1 MVSIGGSGAARRPRK
16 GSGRAALRRVA
27 TVVLLALGS
36 ALYLGCLGGT
46 AVARSDDLV
55 KANDLVKVYVVK
67 TAEQNGG
74 TPDTLANAAART
86 LGDPNRA
93 GEIFELNRG
102 RTQADGSA
110 LRDPTDLRAGWILK
124 LPEDARGPD
133 VRLAQET
140 GGGTGQPEGTGQNGE
155 TEQNGDTGQPE
166 GTGQSGSA
174 ANTAPAEVQPPP
186 QAPAAIVLPL
196 PAALAGL
203 GTLLLALLTAGI
215 MARRRV
221 RRAFGAVAR
230 AVHRL
235 GEPVRRARRL
245 RFRRSLTTTFAG
257 DGESLRVAYEALAEL
272 TGPLTGPLIVPGDHA
287 VHAISVGGEGV
298 TAWVATT
305 GAPPA
310 PWQDLGEARWWRPA
324 GAFARPAAPR
334 RPDVPA
340 PCLVAVGVD
349 ERGGKVFVDLGRLDG
364 ALSVTGDRG
373 VARDVVQGLLAG
385 VARDR
390 PSVPVAVIQVADG
403 PAVALPPTMPRVE
416 PSGRR
421 TAGVPVAARGTGT
434 LRATARPRPLEGL
447 LVVPGTPAARE
458 SADLAA
464 LSGPGGLGWTA
475 LVCGD
480 ADGAH
485 WRWRAAPDGSVEI
498 PLLRLTVTAPA

>member
-1 MVSIGGSGAARRPRK
+1 MVRSGGSGAVHRSLEGSGGAGRR
-16 GSGRAALRRVA
+16 GRAALRRVA
-27 TVVLLALGS
+27 AVVLLALGS
-36 ALYLGCLGGT
+36 ALYLGCLAGAAAAAEG
-46 AVARSDDLV
+46 D
-55 KANDLVKVYVVK
+55 DLVKVYVVK

-102 RTQADGSA
+102 RVQADGSA
-110 LRDPTDLRAGWILK
+110 LQNPADLRAGWILR
-124 LPEDARGPD
+124 LPADARGPD
-133 VRLAQET
+133 VRLARET
-140 GGGTGQPEGTGQNGE
+140 GGGTGQS
-155 TEQNGDTGQPE
+155 GDAGQPDASGRPG
-166 GTGQSGSA
+166 GTGQSGDTQPGDTQSGDTA
-174 ANTAPAEVQPPP
+174 DTAPAGTRSP
-186 QAPAAIVLPL
+186 QDSTAIVLPL
-196 PAALAGL
+196 PAVLAGL

-215 MARRRV
+215 MARRQV

-235 GEPVRRARRL
+235 GEPARRARRL
-245 RFRRSLTTTFAG
+245 RFRRSLTTAFAG
-257 DGESLRVAYEALAEL
+257 DGESPRLAYGALAEL
-272 TGPLTGPLIVPGDHA
+272 TGSGEHA
-287 VHAISVGGEGV
+287 VHAVSVGDGGV

-305 GAPPA
+305 GTPPA
-310 PWQDLGEARWWRPA
+310 PWRDLGEARWWRPA
-324 GAFARPAAPR
+324 GAFARPSAH

-390 PSVPVAVIQVADG
+390 PAVPVAVIQVADG
-403 PAVALPPTMPRVE
+403 LAVALPPAMPRVE

-421 TAGVPVAARGTGT
+421 TADVPAAARGTGT
-434 LRATARPRPLEGL
+434 LRATARPRPLEAL

-458 SADLAA
+458 NAELAA
-464 LSGPGGLGWTA
+464 LSGPGGAGWTA

-480 ADGAH
+480 ADGSH
-485 WRWRAAPDGSVEI
+485 WRWRASPDGSVEI
-498 PLLRLTVTAPA
+498 PVLRLAVTAPA

>member
-1 MVSIGGSGAARRPRK
+1 MVRSGGSGAVHRSRK
-16 GSGRAALRRVA
+16 GPGRAGRRGRAALRRVA
-27 TVVLLALGS
+27 AVVLLALGS
-36 ALYLGCLGGT
+36 ALYLGCLAGA
-46 AVARSDDLV
+46 AVAADGD
-55 KANDLVKVYVVK
+55 DLVKVYVVK

-102 RTQADGSA
+102 RVQADGSA
-110 LRDPTDLRAGWILK
+110 LRNPADLRAGWILR
-124 LPEDARGPD
+124 LPPDARGPD
-133 VRLAQET
+133 VRLARET
-140 GGGTGQPEGTGQNGE
+140 GGGTGQPGDAGQPDASGRPD
-155 TEQNGDTGQPE
+155 DTGQP
-166 GTGQSGSA
+166 GDTAG
-174 ANTAPAEVQPPP
+174 TAPAGARSP
-186 QAPAAIVLPL
+186 QRDSAAIVLPL
-196 PAALAGL
+196 PAVLAGL

-215 MARRRV
+215 MARRQV

-230 AVHRL
+230 AIHRL
-235 GEPVRRARRL
+235 GEPARRARRL
-245 RFRRSLTTTFAG
+245 RFRRSLTTAFAG
-257 DGESLRVAYEALAEL
+257 DGESPRLAYGALAEL
-272 TGPLTGPLIVPGDHA
+272 TGSGEHA
-287 VHAISVGGEGV
+287 VHAVSVGDEGV
-298 TAWVATT
+298 TAWVATA

-334 RPDVPA
+334 PDVPA

-349 ERGGKVFVDLGRLDG
+349 EQGGKVFVDLGRLDG

-385 VARDR
+385 VARGR
-390 PSVPVAVIQVADG
+390 PTVPVAVIQVADG
-403 PAVALPPTMPRVE
+403 LAIALPPTMPRVE
-416 PSGRR
+416 SPGRR
-421 TAGVPVAARGTGT
+421 TADVPAAARGTGT
-434 LRATARPRPLEGL
+434 LRATAHPRPLEAL

-464 LSGPGGLGWTA
+464 LSGPGGAGWTA

-485 WRWRAAPDGSVEI
+485 WRWRASPDGSVEI
-498 PLLRLTVTAPA
+498 PVLRLAVTAPA